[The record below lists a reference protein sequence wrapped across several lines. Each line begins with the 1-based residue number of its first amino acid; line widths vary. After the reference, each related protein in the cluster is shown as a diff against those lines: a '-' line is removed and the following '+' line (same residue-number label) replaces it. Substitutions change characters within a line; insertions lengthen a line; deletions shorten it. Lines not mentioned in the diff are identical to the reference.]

1 MCVQEEL
8 VSSLLVNS
16 HSVDGKQRR
25 LLSVFMLVYM
35 HFHFSPPIS

>member
-8 VSSLLVNS
+8 VSSWLVNS
-16 HSVDGKQRR
+16 YSVGGKQRR
-25 LLSVFMLVYM
+25 LLSIFMLVWK